1 MMFFGLVFWVAIIA
15 GLVWLLGR
23 GQGVPQPPV
32 TRGQNDTSAV
42 ETVKV
47 PQPPVTR
54 GQNALD
60 ILNQRYARGEL
71 SREQYDQMRRDLER

>member
-1 MMFFGLVFWVAIIA
+1 MFFGLVFWLAIIA

-23 GQGVPQPPV
+23 GQG
-32 TRGQNDTSAV
+32 
-42 ETVKV
+42 V